1 MIIRSNSR
9 LHILVNIDNF
19 NIRTGKILSNFSE
32 NIQTRALMA
41 KSKITILSQ
50 RMTLYWIIMMCRQ
63 TDYSPISR
71 EGLESGFASS
81 VTVSFKRMNSLV
93 RGCLT
98 KALFTFTSMRFIG
111 INYNPL
117 NQLIV
122 DPYHHTSVQLMN
134 YGYSYFLWL
143 QKTKSA
149 QRSRLLYFRSLGKS
163 FSKIQ
168 Y

>member
-1 MIIRSNSR
+1 
-9 LHILVNIDNF
+9 
-19 NIRTGKILSNFSE
+19 
-32 NIQTRALMA
+32 
-41 KSKITILSQ
+41 
-50 RMTLYWIIMMCRQ
+50 MMCRQ

-93 RGCLT
+93 PGCLT

-122 DPYHHTSVQLMN
+122 DPYHHTSEQ
-134 YGYSYFLWL
+134 LWL
-143 QKTKSA
+143 FVFSVVTENEICTALTLALFSVIGKIVFKNSVLKNVGEIISKT
-149 QRSRLLYFRSLGKS
+149 LIEL
-163 FSKIQ
+163 
-168 Y
+168 